1 MTTDYTQVITVIHLS
16 ITLYLAYRL
25 SKIEANILLTM
36 TGLNVVMEVLSNAL
50 SIEESEEE

>member
-36 TGLNVVMEVLSNAL
+36 TGLNVVMEVISNAL
-50 SIEESEEE
+50 SIEESEDE